1 MDRFSNPK
9 KKGVSRNMKE
19 ISKDS
24 FLSLLDKVKGFGIK
38 ANIMEVCGSHTH
50 TIIKTGLYKL
60 LDGTINFVHGP
71 GCPVCVIPSSKI
83 DTAIEIANQ
92 KGVILC
98 AYGDVM
104 RVPGEKGSLITARA
118 KGADVRMVYSPME
131 VIKIAKENKEK
142 VVVFFAI
149 GFETTIPMT
158 AGLIESVLKDEIKN
172 VVFYIVHF
180 LVPPVLEALLEEK
193 PKIDGFIA
201 PGHVSA
207 IIGEKPYIP
216 IAKKYHKPFVI
227 AGFEGIDV
235 LFAVY
240 KILLQLKEKKAF
252 VENIYKSVVKEEG
265 NKIAKEKIK
274 KYFEEVSGFWRGLG
288 EIPKS
293 ALALKK
299 DFKHLSAEE
308 RLGIKIEIKDYIKK
322 GCICDLIV
330 QGKKKPSECPSFGK
344 ACTPE
349 HPLGACMVSSE
360 GACAAYYL
368 SGFLM

>member
-1 MDRFSNPK
+1 MKKVPK
-9 KKGVSRNMKE
+9 K
-19 ISKDS
+19 S
-24 FLSLLDKVKGFGIK
+24 FLSLLDKVKSLNFE

-60 LDGTINFVHGP
+60 LNGIINFVHGP

-83 DTAIEIANQ
+83 DTAIDIAM
-92 KGVILC
+92 KRDVILC

-104 RVPGEKGSLITARA
+104 RVPGEKDSLITARA
-118 KGADVRMVYSPME
+118 KGANVKMIYSPME
-131 VIKIAKENKEK
+131 IIEIAKKNSNKII
-142 VVVFFAI
+142 VFFAI

-158 AGLIESVLKDEIKN
+158 AGIIEMVLKHKIEN
-172 VVFYIVHF
+172 VLFYVVHF
-180 LVPPVLEALLEEK
+180 LVPPVLEALLDQK
-193 PKIDGFIA
+193 PNIDAFIA

-207 IIGEKPYIP
+207 IIGEDPYIP
-216 IAKKYHKPFVI
+216 IANKYRKPFVI
-227 AGFEGIDV
+227 AGFEGVDV

-240 KILLQLKEKKAF
+240 KILLQLKEKKYYL
-252 VENIYKSVVKEEG
+252 ENIYKSIVKREG
-265 NKIAKEKIK
+265 NKIAKEKID
-274 KYFEEVSGFWRGLG
+274 KYFKKVSGFWRGLG
-288 EIPKS
+288 EIPDS
-293 ALALKK
+293 ALALKSEYEY
-299 DFKHLSAEE
+299 LSVEKQ
-308 RLGIKIEIKDYIKK
+308 LNIEIKVKDYIKK

-368 SGFLM
+368 SGFLFS